1 MLTVLA
7 KLRPLSSKN
16 MKKLL
21 KILLRLLPDNTLCLL
36 EEESFK
42 EMEKRGFIIWEEDI
56 NSIEQN

>member
-1 MLTVLA
+1 MRILI
-7 KLRPLSSKN
+7 
-16 MKKLL
+16 
-21 KILLRLLPDNTLCLL
+21 KIMLRLLPDNTLCLF